1 MKREYGRIYIKEL
14 TESSLSS
21 REYPNDLDKREAE
34 KLITRLKQLAKDYIL
49 ANDCYVELVDYQDGT
64 GFGFYII
71 NKKSMGLIKVYYEI
85 HYQKEDISELDFK
98 QGFEDILSDFFEIEN
113 PAGLLNKVPDEE
125 ETEDFFRMT
134 IEGKLS

>member
-1 MKREYGRIYIKEL
+1 
-14 TESSLSS
+14 
-21 REYPNDLDKREAE
+21 
-34 KLITRLKQLAKDYIL
+34 
-49 ANDCYVELVDYQDGT
+49 
-64 GFGFYII
+64 
-71 NKKSMGLIKVYYEI
+71 MGLIKVYYEI